1 MLETTT
7 NPHENPLTKTSL
19 TNSMAHPSL
28 IRRRRRR
35 HSSSTQCVEGSS

>member
-1 MLETTT
+1 MGGY
-7 NPHENPLTKTSL
+7 NDPLLNQL

>member
-1 MLETTT
+1 MGGY
-7 NPHENPLTKTSL
+7 NDPLLNQL

-28 IRRRRRR
+28 IRRRRR